1 MDTINVASICK
12 ALGDSNR
19 LEIMKVLSEGEKC
32 GCKLLEKF
40 GITQSTLSHHMKVLT
55 GCGLVNDSRIF
66 PIFEVAAEHVA
77 VRTPGACFCT
87 AVNQVPGDSLRRSVI
102 DFGQR
107 SIFFIRWG
115 K

>member
-55 GCGLVNDSRIF
+55 GCGLVNDRREGKWHHYSINCETLKVFKIF
-66 PIFEVAAEHVA
+66 IGELSCSDNSKEGA
-77 VRTPGACFCT
+77 V
-87 AVNQVPGDSLRRSVI
+87 
-102 DFGQR
+102 
-107 SIFFIRWG
+107 
-115 K
+115 